1 MCASS
6 LHTQCTNIPSLD
18 IKEDTKD
25 LVLNS
30 SDLELSPAYVQITY
44 PINRYLTPATDVSGQ
59 TP

>member
-30 SDLELSPAYVQITY
+30 SDLELSPAYVQITF
-44 PINRYLTPATDVSGQ
+44 PIRIFLTFTIDAYGR